1 MGVLP
6 PQNAHMIDAG
16 QNKGAAGAYSLRWSL
31 EASRPPCR
39 PFPPSWEHVFRG
51 ALFFGRSPVIDFK
64 CQAALFSRARSSCLA
79 LDFFKRQFDAE
90 PDHHRARDAFDP
102 FLRFRPLHEVADIM
116 MDIIVSQPFLECKYG
131 LSEPPLPF
139 MVGRSFLFRAARAY
153 DIVKI
158 AGNRTN
164 W

>member
-1 MGVLP
+1 MMNQGWSVRLGVLP

-64 CQAALFSRARSSCLA
+64 CQAALFSRVRSLGLVAFLGVKLA
-79 LDFFKRQFDAE
+79 A
-90 PDHHRARDAFDP
+90 
-102 FLRFRPLHEVADIM
+102 M
-116 MDIIVSQPFLECKYG
+116 Y
-131 LSEPPLPF
+131 
-139 MVGRSFLFRAARAY
+139 
-153 DIVKI
+153 
-158 AGNRTN
+158 
-164 W
+164 